1 MSFWCLQFFQKTNE
15 TIQLTVLRYLNW
27 NCFRSFFGRIEDTK
41 RTFRNQLTIKSPQ
54 TIIILYSKILDP
66 WFHLLTCDRYSY
78 SRKFSHF
85 FLVWWAVQAK
95 QKQTTVFISTAISCT
110 ANIFNVIFT
119 VFKCVPIS
127 TVISLYSL
135 HLIDALRVQWNNCKA
150 DSQFF

>member
-85 FLVWWAVQAK
+85 FFSFGELCRQSK
-95 QKQTTVFISTAISCT
+95 NKPQCSFLLPFP
-110 ANIFNVIFT
+110 ANEKTRFH
-119 VFKCVPIS
+119 FKTRNRRHWKVR
-127 TVISLYSL
+127 
-135 HLIDALRVQWNNCKA
+135 ALFW
-150 DSQFF
+150 F